1 MPKMTGLEFLR
12 IIRSDGEP
20 QNMLV
25 VVLTT
30 SNQDRDR
37 LTANQWDIAG
47 YILKPVGFEKF
58 VEIMTGFR
66 IFWRL
71 C

>member
-12 IIRSDGEP
+12 IIRSDGESQSMP
-20 QNMLV
+20 V
-25 VVLTT
+25 VILTT
-30 SNQDRDR
+30 SNPDRNL

-58 VEIMTGFR
+58 AEIMTGLST
-66 IFWRL
+66 FWRL